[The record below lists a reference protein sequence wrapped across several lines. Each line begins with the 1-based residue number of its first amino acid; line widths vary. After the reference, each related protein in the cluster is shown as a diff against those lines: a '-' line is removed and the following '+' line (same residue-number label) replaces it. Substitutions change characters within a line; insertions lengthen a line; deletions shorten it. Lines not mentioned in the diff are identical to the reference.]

1 MATYI
6 QKTGGRY
13 FKKIFRI
20 FKKIKKVELT
30 GALDAGKE
38 LRKCNRGD
46 ISISR
51 FEFKKPAPLLTI
63 VTLVIV
69 RVKVAN
75 S

>member
-1 MATYI
+1 M
-6 QKTGGRY
+6 
-13 FKKIFRI
+13 
-20 FKKIKKVELT
+20 ELT
-30 GALDAGKE
+30 GTLDAGKG

-51 FEFKKPAPLLTI
+51 FEFKKPNPLLTI
-63 VTLVIV
+63 VTLARLVIV